1 MKIQILAAT
10 AALALTACNAAG
22 NAAPE
27 AETIGLAEPAFPLVM
42 PSGGMGPFLTCLQD
56 RHTAI
61 LSAHRGG
68 AGPDYPENAIET
80 LAWNASVAPMM
91 FEIDVRQTS
100 DGAYVL
106 FHDEELQQDTDG
118 SGFLAYHTLEELE
131 NVRYN
136 GTDIG
141 ISTLEEVVEWARG
154 KVLLQLDVKRGV
166 PFDPLIDWLEERD
179 ATGFTLIITY
189 NVDDAATVA
198 RANDEIMIS
207 ASVDNPGDLATLN
220 AAGVPDARIAAWTGL
235 GTPRIDLWKTL
246 GERGISANYGAFAT
260 LDDQNASGE
269 AYRALVEAGLDVVS
283 TDKPQYVFDALE
295 ERQDFTAAATAC
307 MAQ

>member
-1 MKIQILAAT
+1 MKTKILAAA
-10 AALALTACNAAG
+10 AALALTACNAAE
-22 NAAPE
+22 NTAPAAE
-27 AETIGLAEPAFPLVM
+27 SGSLAEPSLPLSM
-42 PSGGMGPFLTCLQD
+42 PEGGMGPFLACLQD
-56 RHTAI
+56 SNTAI

-68 AGPDYPENAIET
+68 AGPGYPENAIET

-100 DGAYVL
+100 DGEYVL

-118 SGFLAYHTLEELE
+118 SGFLAYHTLEDLKD
-131 NVRYN
+131 VRYN

-154 KVLLQLDVKRGV
+154 KALLQLDVKRGIA
-166 PFDPLIDWLEERD
+166 FDPLIDWLEERD

-189 NVDDAATVA
+189 NVDDAATVE

-207 ASVDNPGDLATLN
+207 ASVDNLGDLATLN
-220 AAGVPDARIAAWTGL
+220 AAGVPDERITAWTGL
-235 GTPRIDLWKTL
+235 STPRIDLWRRL
-246 GERGISANYGAFAT
+246 GERGIGANYGAFAT
-260 LDDQNASGE
+260 LDEQNASGE

-283 TDKPQYVFDALE
+283 TDKPQFVYDALE
-295 ERQDFTAAATAC
+295 ERQDFAAAATAC